1 MGRRRGSMSW
11 CRTRSG
17 GCWGRAR
24 VCGGLRRRPPRPPRV
39 PAAPAAVLSE
49 AGGCGRGARPG
60 MKAVGGAGIVIPAE
74 ARQGARISIAVER
87 MLFEGGGT
95 LPPRFFP
102 LPNGQD
108 VVGAFSEGPPGGTGS
123 GTAVPGGLV
132 CGGLGRRPRSDEHS
146 DTVNASLG
154 CLRRPGWRPAWA
166 GLATSRGEGHPP
178 LKDLGSGTQV
188 PERQYSILP
197 PPHGQ
202 KQVESIARMRHCHAG
217 RAYGRGD
224 PFASLRASSPFAP
237 PDPPSPTTRT
247 S

>member
-1 MGRRRGSMSW
+1 MSSRRKPDRGL
-11 CRTRSG
+11 C
-17 GCWGRAR
+17 
-24 VCGGLRRRPPRPPRV
+24 PPCPPGTATTV
-39 PAAPAAVLSE
+39 VLSE

-60 MKAVGGAGIVIPAE
+60 MRAVGGAGIIIPAE
-74 ARQGARISIAVER
+74 AEKGARISIAVER

-166 GLATSRGEGHPP
+166 GLATSRGEGNG
-178 LKDLGSGTQV
+178 LGRRRG
-188 PERQYSILP
+188 
-197 PPHGQ
+197 
-202 KQVESIARMRHCHAG
+202 G
-217 RAYGRGD
+217 RAEVEWRTDRRRAAERRPWRVCLRTIFRNGGR
-224 PFASLRASSPFAP
+224 
-237 PDPPSPTTRT
+237 
-247 S
+247 